1 MAVCTAQGIRFY
13 NEFGEAVE
21 REKLTADWDMEAAE
35 KGGYPHLCSRRS
47 TRSPPP
53 LRQRSAPGSENGLP
67 ELRIPELDG

>member
-35 KGGYPHLCSRRS
+35 KGGYPHFMLK
-47 TRSPPP
+47 
-53 LRQRSAPGSENGLP
+53 EIN
-67 ELRIPELDG
+67 E